1 MTTVPLSSKGW
12 IVIPAK
18 LRRRY
23 RLKPGSEVRLV
34 DYGSVLAIV
43 PVLDT
48 PIDQAAG
55 LLKSEKPLTRIL
67 LEEHRRES

>member
-23 RLKPGSEVRLV
+23 RLKPGSEVHLV
-34 DYGSVLAIV
+34 DYGNVLAIV

-67 LEEHRRES
+67 LKEHRREP